1 MQENAAA
8 KAKYTMRMLKTFW
21 FLMALAAVIGLA
33 YLAPGVPTTI
43 ARCVAMSSMA
53 NRLLLLA

>member
-1 MQENAAA
+1 
-8 KAKYTMRMLKTFW
+8 MRMLKTFW